1 MIANNSNSIITKSA
15 SSTSAEISPAAQASG
30 RAHEWLA
37 QHFTRGQAEIIA
49 PFSFTCGGQPSAELL
64 ARWPMQ
70 HDVRVLDDTRIEH
83 SQTWTDPDTQLQVK
97 CMGIEYCDF
106 PTIEWVVHFLN
117 TGAQDSPVLA
127 DIQAID
133 VMFERT
139 PAPPAPAERKIIMG
153 VLQGEDLGK
162 KQPHEFVLHHQTG
175 SPCLATDY
183 QPFETVLGP
192 NAETRIATIGGRS
205 SNSDLP
211 YFNLALP
218 NEGIIV
224 VVGWPAQWAA
234 QFQRDSD
241 VGLRV
246 RAGQEQTQFVLHA
259 GESARSPSMVVQ
271 FYEGDWIDGQN
282 IWRRWMVAHN
292 MPHPHG
298 QVPQP
303 IASACIDG
311 QFPGYRSAASDQLSA
326 MSEYLREDM
335 PLTHWWIDAGWYPC
349 ENWTQIGTWQ
359 VDRGRYPNGIREV
372 FDAAHANNY
381 QTVLWFEPERV
392 RPGSEIDLEHGEW
405 LVKLE
410 GRQNRLFDLG
420 NPEARKW
427 ITQRIN
433 QLMDSEA
440 IDLYRQDFNFD
451 PLDYWRAQDATAEN
465 RDDGLVRAGISEN
478 KYVDGYLAFWDGLRE
493 QHPDML
499 IDSCSSGG
507 RRNDIETLRRSVPLL
522 QSDYRF
528 EPVSQQCHNYGISF
542 WMPYHGTGTDQ
553 TFPDAYIFRSHS
565 CSALGYGWDLPT
577 SAQGKVNFTEL
588 RRLMNQWRGTAPYY
602 LADYYPLTPY
612 SLESDVWMAWQFNAP
627 VDSEVNLGVAAG
639 GMVQAFRRAD
649 CIYESA
655 RFRLRGLEPDA
666 RYSITN
672 LDDGQSAEW
681 PGRDLMTQG
690 LLITLADQPGS
701 ALFIYKRMA

>member
-1 MIANNSNSIITKSA
+1 MTATNLDTA
-15 SSTSAEISPAAQASG
+15 STRVAQ
-30 RAHEWLA
+30 WLA
-37 QHFTRGQAEIIA
+37 QHFTRGQSEITA
-49 PFSFTCGGQPSAELL
+49 PFSFTYDGQPSAKLL
-64 ARWPMQ
+64 SRWPMQ
-70 HDVRVLDDTRIEH
+70 HNVRVLDDARIEH
-83 SQTWTDPDTQLQVK
+83 TQTWTDPATHLQVQ
-97 CMGIEYCDF
+97 CTAIEYCDF
-106 PTIEWVVHFLN
+106 PSVEWVVHFQN
-117 TGAQDSPVLA
+117 HGAQDSLVLA

-133 VMFERT
+133 TTFERT
-139 PAPPAPAERKIIMG
+139 PTPAISAERKIIMG

-162 KQPHEFVLHHQTG
+162 QQPHEFVLHHQTG

-192 NAETRIATIGGRS
+192 NAEKRIATKGGRS

-218 NEGIIV
+218 SEGIIV
-224 VVGWPAQWAA
+224 VVGWPGQWAA
-234 QFQRDSD
+234 NFERDGD
-241 VGLRV
+241 VSLRV
-246 RAGQEQTQFVLHA
+246 RAGQETTCFVLHA
-259 GESARSPSMVVQ
+259 GESARSPSIVVQ
-271 FYEGDWIDGQN
+271 FYDGDWIDGQN
-282 IWRRWMVAHN
+282 IWRRWMVVHN
-292 MPHPHG
+292 MPRPHG
-298 QVPQP
+298 QPPQP

-311 QFPGYRSAASDQLSA
+311 QFPGYRSAASDQLNA
-326 MSEYLREDM
+326 MREYIREDLH
-335 PLTHWWIDAGWYPC
+335 LTHWWIDAGWYPC

-359 VDRGRYPNGIREV
+359 VDRARYPKGIHEV
-372 FDAAHANNY
+372 FNTAHANGF

-420 NPEARKW
+420 NPQARQW
-427 ITQRIN
+427 MTQRIN

-451 PLDYWRAQDATAEN
+451 PLEYWQAQDGVERN
-465 RDDGLVRAGISEN
+465 RIGFSEN
-478 KYVDGYLAFWDGLRE
+478 QYVDGYLAFWDSLRE

-528 EPVSQQCHNYGISF
+528 EPISQQCHNFGVSF

-565 CSALGYGWDLPT
+565 CSAIGYGWDLPT
-577 SAQGKVNFTEL
+577 SAKGEVNFAEL
-588 RRLMNQWRGTAPYY
+588 RRLMNQWRDTAPYY

-627 VDSEVNLGVAAG
+627 VECARDLGVEAG
-639 GMVQAFRRAD
+639 GLVQAFRRAD

-655 RFRLRGLEPDA
+655 RLRLRGLEPDA
-666 RYSITN
+666 RYAVSN
-672 LDDGQSAEW
+672 LDSGQTDTLLGHE
-681 PGRDLMTQG
+681 LMSKG
-690 LLITLADQPGS
+690 FLVTLADQPGS
-701 ALFIYKRMA
+701 ALLSYTRMA